1 MAYCRQATAVHLP
14 VWNKTVCVH
23 DPLPCTHRVLSTL
36 RIYWKSYSIILTHGV
51 YVVQTN
57 CTRELVD
64 KWSGWIHR
72 QLMLSYSLKCCHI
85 VCFVWLALGSHN
97 KGQKSLHKT
106 LQMKKLMQHNPIWRT
121 TGECKQRPTSHQPVT
136 VPPPQAWQ
144 PSVSEEMDGLHPW
157 QGTVWCQA
165 VTHQS
170 WNAL

>member
-1 MAYCRQATAVHLP
+1 MKQNCMCTWSLAMYPSCPQHIADLLKILLHHSDTRRLCRSNKLHTGTSWQVEWMNTLSIDAFLFFEMLP
-14 VWNKTVCVH
+14 
-23 DPLPCTHRVLSTL
+23 
-36 RIYWKSYSIILTHGV
+36 
-51 YVVQTN
+51 
-57 CTRELVD
+57 
-64 KWSGWIHR
+64 
-72 QLMLSYSLKCCHI
+72 YSLF
-85 VCFVWLALGSHN
+85 CFVWLPLGSHN

-106 LQMKKLMQHNPIWRT
+106 LQMKKIMQHNPIWRT